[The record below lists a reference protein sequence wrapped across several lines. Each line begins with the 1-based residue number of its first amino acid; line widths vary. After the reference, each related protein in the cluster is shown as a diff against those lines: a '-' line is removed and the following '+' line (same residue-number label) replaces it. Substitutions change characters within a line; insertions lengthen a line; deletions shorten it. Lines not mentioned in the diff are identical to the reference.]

1 MTWVAVV
8 LLCAAAI
15 YRLYMLRRHRNIV
28 SLAYAVA
35 VSALA
40 AAFIVKALRAAI
52 DAGLGPYVSDLSE
65 HGFVV
70 AAAFA
75 TQLFLLALRTGEL
88 PRRPATMRL
97 TVATL
102 VLVALIATFAAAPIH
117 QQYTGD
123 LDVAY
128 GDLGVVALNRLLLD
142 VYLGYVLVDN
152 VRLCRRY
159 SSKADDIGV
168 NLSFVFVGW
177 GSAIA
182 LMYAVSRILYVLLDV
197 LMNVQSALL
206 RAVGSV
212 GAAVGLSTIAIGVL
226 APRLG
231 SVIDRWIEAAR
242 NTRRLRPLWA
252 DLTLVFPKSILR
264 TPVPIT
270 LSRAEWRYDRY
281 RVEIADG
288 LAGARVTAAPS
299 DHSVTA
305 LASALCVSRAN
316 WAGTSGITAAEL
328 LPPINGLDDER
339 SQLLALADA
348 YRRIRHTVID
358 QQVQVRT

>member
-1 MTWVAVV
+1 MTWAAVV

-15 YRLYMLRRHRNIV
+15 YRLYMLRTHRNVV

-40 AAFIVKALRAAI
+40 AGFIVKALRAAI
-52 DAGLGPYVSDLSE
+52 DAGLGPYVSDLLE

-70 AAAFA
+70 AAALA

-88 PRRPATMRL
+88 PRRPATMRV

-102 VLVALIATFAAAPIH
+102 VFVALIATFVAAPIH
-117 QQYTGD
+117 QHYVGD

-128 GDLGVVALNRLLLD
+128 GDLGVVALNRLVLD
-142 VYLGYVLVDN
+142 VYLGYILVDN

-159 SSKADDIGV
+159 NSKADDIGV

-182 LMYAVSRILYVLLDV
+182 LIHAISRVMYVLLDV
-197 LMNVQSALL
+197 MMDVQSTLL
-206 RAVGSV
+206 QTVGSV
-212 GAAVGLSTIAIGVL
+212 GAALGLSTIAIGVL

-231 SVIDRWIEAAR
+231 SAIDRWIEAGR

-305 LASALCVSRAN
+305 LASALCASRAN
-316 WAGTSGITAAEL
+316 
-328 LPPINGLDDER
+328 
-339 SQLLALADA
+339 
-348 YRRIRHTVID
+348 
-358 QQVQVRT
+358 